1 MVAWT
6 RMYYS
11 YEGDVDPSNTG
22 YILHGELIGFADI
35 CEVREKEKSRTYLQ
49 DFGSKQLK
57 GYDYY

>member
-1 MVAWT
+1 
-6 RMYYS
+6 MYYS

>member
-22 YILHGELIGFADI
+22 YILHRELTVFADR
-35 CEVREKEKSRTYLQ
+35 V
-49 DFGSKQLK
+49 DVM
-57 GYDYY
+57 